1 MFCNT
6 FLIKTNT
13 GFKSID
19 KYINKNNL
27 EGKLKI
33 LLLSRYGH
41 LGASSRYRSYQYIPY
56 LRKEG
61 IEITVAP
68 LFDNNYIKNL
78 YAGRKKNLLKV
89 LRAYVNRIINLY
101 HVGGFDLIWIEKE
114 ALPWLPAWIEHKL
127 GLAKV
132 PYIVDYDDAIF
143 HRYDQHHFKLIR
155 WILGKKI
162 DLIMQYAALVLVG
175 NEYLLERAKKAG
187 AKRVE
192 VLPTV
197 IDLEKYPS
205 NSFNNNDIFTIG
217 WIGSPVTSHYLKLV
231 MPALEEF
238 CKKNTARIVLIG
250 AKKEELSN
258 IQVEY
263 VPWSE
268 ETEIK
273 EIQKFD
279 VGIMPL
285 PDNGWERGKCGFK
298 LIQYM
303 ACRKPVIGSPVGVNC
318 EIIKHGINGYQAKN
332 IDEWIWALKKLKDD
346 HKLRQ
351 EMGRAGREIVEK
363 KYCLQVTAPRL
374 LKILYSVI
382 KSN

>member
-1 MFCNT
+1 M
-6 FLIKTNT
+6 I
-13 GFKSID
+13 
-19 KYINKNNL
+19 
-27 EGKLKI
+27 KI
-33 LLLSRYGH
+33 LLLSRYEN

-61 IEITVAP
+61 IEITEAP
-68 LFDNNYIKNL
+68 LFDNDYIRDL
-78 YAGRKKNLLKV
+78 YNGRKKNLLKV
-89 LRAYVNRIINLY
+89 LKAYVRRIINLY
-101 HVGGFDLIWIEKE
+101 YVRDFDLIWIEKE

-127 GLAKV
+127 GLAKAT
-132 PYIVDYDDAIF
+132 YIVDYDDAIF

-162 DLIMQYAALVLVG
+162 DRIMQYAALVLVG
-175 NEYLLERAKKAG
+175 NKYLLERAKKAG

-197 IDLEKYPS
+197 IDLGKYPN

-258 IQVEY
+258 IPVEY

-285 PDNGWERGKCGFK
+285 PDNAWERGKCGFK

-303 ACRKPVIGSPVGVNC
+303 ACRLPVIGSPIGVNTK
-318 EIIKHGINGYQAKN
+318 IIKHGINGYQAKN
-332 IDEWIWALKKLKDD
+332 TNEWIWALQKLKGDQA
-346 HKLRQ
+346 LRQ
-351 EMGRAGREIVEK
+351 KMGRAGREIVEK
-363 KYCLQVTAPRL
+363 EYCLQVTTPRL
-374 LKILYSVI
+374 RDLIISVVEGLE
-382 KSN
+382 KKE

>member
-1 MFCNT
+1 MT
-6 FLIKTNT
+6 KI
-13 GFKSID
+13 
-19 KYINKNNL
+19 
-27 EGKLKI
+27 KI
-33 LLLSRYGH
+33 LLLSRYEN

-56 LRKEG
+56 LCKEG
-61 IEITVAP
+61 IEITEAP
-68 LFDNNYIKNL
+68 LFNNDYIRDL
-78 YAGRKKNLLKV
+78 YNGRKKNLLKV
-89 LRAYVNRIINLY
+89 LKVYIRRIINLY
-101 HVGGFDLIWIEKE
+101 HVRDFDLIWIEKE
-114 ALPWLPAWIEHKL
+114 TLPWLPAWIEHKL

-162 DLIMQYAALVLVG
+162 DRIMQYATLVLVG
-175 NEYLLERAKKAG
+175 NQYLLERAKKAG

-197 IDLEKYPS
+197 IDLEKYPT
-205 NSFNNNDIFTIG
+205 NFFNNNEIFTIG
-217 WIGSPVTSHYLKLV
+217 WIGSPVTSCYLKLV

-238 CKKNTARIVLIG
+238 CKKNTVRIVLIG
-250 AKKEELSN
+250 SKKEELPK
-258 IQVEY
+258 IPVEY
-263 VPWSE
+263 VSWSE

-285 PDNGWERGKCGFK
+285 PDGPWERGKCGFK

-303 ACRKPVIGSPVGVNC
+303 ACGLPVVGSPVGVNAK
-318 EIIKHGINGYQAKN
+318 IIKHGTNGYQAN
-332 IDEWIWALKKLKDD
+332 NTNEWIWSLQKLKGDQ
-346 HKLRQ
+346 KLRQ
-351 EMGRAGREIVEK
+351 KMGRAGREIVEK
-363 KYCLQVTAPRL
+363 EYCLKVTAPRL
-374 LKILYSVI
+374 VKILYSVI

>member
-1 MFCNT
+1 MT
-6 FLIKTNT
+6 KI
-13 GFKSID
+13 
-19 KYINKNNL
+19 
-27 EGKLKI
+27 KI
-33 LLLSRYGH
+33 LLLSRYEN

-61 IEITVAP
+61 FEITAVP
-68 LFDNNYIKNL
+68 LFDNDYIKDL
-78 YAGRKKNLLKV
+78 YAGRKKNLLKI
-89 LRAYVNRIINLY
+89 LKSYVKRITNLY
-101 HVGGFDLIWIEKE
+101 HVRDFDVVWIEKE

-132 PYIVDYDDAIF
+132 PYIVDYDDAIY

-162 DLIMQYAALVLVG
+162 DRIMQYAALVLVG
-175 NEYLLERAKKAG
+175 NKYLLERAKKAG

-192 VLPTV
+192 ILPTV
-197 IDLEKYPS
+197 IDLEKYPT

-231 MPALEEF
+231 MPVLEEF

-258 IQVEY
+258 IPVEY

-268 ETEIK
+268 KTEIK

-303 ACRKPVIGSPVGVNC
+303 ACGLPVVGSPVGVNAK
-318 EIIKHGINGYQAKN
+318 IIKHGINGYQAKN
-332 IDEWIWALKKLKDD
+332 NAEWIWALQKLKGYQE
-346 HKLRQ
+346 LRQ
-351 EMGRAGREIVEK
+351 KMGRAGRGIVEK
-363 KYCLQVTAPRL
+363 EYCLQVTAPRL
-374 LKILYSVI
+374 KDLIISVAKELKG
-382 KSN
+382 KE

>member
-1 MFCNT
+1 M
-6 FLIKTNT
+6 
-13 GFKSID
+13 
-19 KYINKNNL
+19 
-27 EGKLKI
+27 
-33 LLLSRYGH
+33 
-41 LGASSRYRSYQYIPY
+41 
-56 LRKEG
+56 
-61 IEITVAP
+61 
-68 LFDNNYIKNL
+68 
-78 YAGRKKNLLKV
+78 
-89 LRAYVNRIINLY
+89 
-101 HVGGFDLIWIEKE
+101 GGFDLIWIEKE

>member
-1 MFCNT
+1 MT
-6 FLIKTNT
+6 KI
-13 GFKSID
+13 
-19 KYINKNNL
+19 
-27 EGKLKI
+27 KI
-33 LLLSRYGH
+33 LLLSRYENF
-41 LGASSRYRSYQYIPY
+41 GASSRYRSYQYLPY
-56 LRKEG
+56 FCKEG
-61 IEITVAP
+61 IEITAAP
-68 LFDNNYIKNL
+68 LFDNDYIKNL
-78 YAGRKKNLLKV
+78 YASRKKNLLKI
-89 LRAYVNRIINLY
+89 LRAYVKRIINLC
-101 HVGGFDLIWIEKE
+101 HVGDFDVIWIEKE
-114 ALPWLPAWIEHKL
+114 ALPWLPVWIEHKL
-127 GLAKV
+127 GLAKAT
-132 PYIVDYDDAIF
+132 YMVDYDDAIF

-162 DLIMQYAALVLVG
+162 DRIMQYAALVLVG

-192 VLPTV
+192 LLPTV

-303 ACRKPVIGSPVGVNC
+303 ACGLPVVGSPVGVNAK
-318 EIIKHGINGYQAKN
+318 IIKHGINGYQAKN
-332 IDEWIWALKKLKDD
+332 TNEWIWALQKLKGDQE
-346 HKLRQ
+346 LRQ
-351 EMGRAGREIVEK
+351 KMGRAGRKNVEK
-363 KYCLQVTAPRL
+363 EYCLQVTAPRL
-374 LKILYSVI
+374 VKILCSVI

>member
-1 MFCNT
+1 MT
-6 FLIKTNT
+6 KIKV
-13 GFKSID
+13 
-19 KYINKNNL
+19 
-27 EGKLKI
+27 
-33 LLLSRYGH
+33 LLLSRYEN

-56 LRKEG
+56 LCNEG
-61 IEITVAP
+61 IEITAAP
-68 LFDNNYIKNL
+68 LFDNDYIKDL

-89 LRAYVNRIINLY
+89 LKVYVKRIINLY
-101 HVGGFDLIWIEKE
+101 HVRDFDLIWIEKE

-238 CKKNTARIVLIG
+238 CKKNTARIVLVG

-303 ACRKPVIGSPVGVNC
+303 ACGIPVVGSPVGVNAK
-318 EIIKHGINGYQAKN
+318 IIKQGINGYQAKN
-332 IDEWIWALKKLKDD
+332 TNEWIWALQKLKGDQE
-346 HKLRQ
+346 LRQ
-351 EMGRAGREIVEK
+351 KMGRVGRQIVEK
-363 KYCLQVTAPRL
+363 EYCLQETAPRL
-374 LKILYSVI
+374 RDLIFSVVEGLK
-382 KSN
+382 KKE